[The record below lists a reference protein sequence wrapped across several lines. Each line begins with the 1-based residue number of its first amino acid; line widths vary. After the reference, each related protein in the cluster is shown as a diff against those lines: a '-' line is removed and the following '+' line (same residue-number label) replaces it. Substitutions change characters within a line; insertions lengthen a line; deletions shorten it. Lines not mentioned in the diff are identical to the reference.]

1 MRTKRSGTR
10 SVACGFMAVRRKGFT
25 LIELLVVIAIIGI
38 LAAIL
43 LPALARAREA
53 ARRAR
58 CANNLKQLGLA
69 LTMYSNEW
77 NGRYPHED
85 TGPIPFNLMFEGD
98 AMYPEYLTDVEV
110 LGCPSDPGFTPFDFR
125 DDSKLPLPGD
135 PDPDCMNS
143 ASYAYF
149 GWVLTEDDELDAAF
163 ERYVTITLANE
174 YHLYDSDLEVEDGR
188 GNADGNVIYR
198 VRQGIERF
206 LITDINNPAAS
217 ALAATEVP
225 VMLDQCATT
234 PSDFSH
240 VPAGG
245 NVLYLDGHV
254 EWVGYKSKFPYT
266 ERFAQI
272 NGTISE
278 MVSGF
283 GYPACPGTTQGK

>member
-1 MRTKRSGTR
+1 MRRLTTTR
-10 SVACGFMAVRRKGFT
+10 HAGFT

-69 LTMYSNEW
+69 LMMYSNEW
-77 NGRYPHED
+77 DGRYPPED
-85 TGPIPFNLMFEGD
+85 AGPIPFNLMFDGD
-98 AMYPEYLTDVEV
+98 GMYPEYLTDVEV
-110 LGCPSDPGFTPFDFR
+110 LGCPSDPGFTSFDFK
-125 DDSKLPLPGD
+125 DDSKLPLPGE
-135 PDPDCMNS
+135 PDPDCINS
-143 ASYAYF
+143 VSYVYL
-149 GWVLTEDDELDAAF
+149 GWVITDDDELDAAF
-163 ERYVTITLANE
+163 ERYVAITLANE
-174 YHLYDSDLEVEDGR
+174 LHLYDSDLDVEEGR
-188 GNADGNVIYR
+188 GNADGDVIYR

-217 ALAATEVP
+217 AFAATEVP
-225 VMLDQCATT
+225 VMLDQCATA

-254 EWVGYKSKFPYT
+254 EWIGYKSEFPYT
-266 ERFAQI
+266 EKFAEI
-272 NGTISE
+272 SGT
-278 MVSGF
+278 VSGMISGI
-283 GYPACPGTTQGK
+283 GYPPCRGTTSGK